1 MKRSLS
7 VLFYAVLGSLA
18 LVVVVPGV
26 VIYTGG
32 YDVSATRQDPALL
45 RWVLVSVRE
54 SSVERRAR
62 DVQVPVLQG
71 EDRLEHGFRSYREM
85 CVVCHG
91 RPGGERSPLA
101 KGLNPQAPDLSR
113 PDHDMSAGELFWVM
127 KNGIRMTGMPAWGR
141 THSDAELWDLV
152 AFVKAL
158 PSMSAAQYGALDRRL
173 PHGHDDDHHDDSM
186 PHHDEGAHQ
195 PHAH

>member
-1 MKRSLS
+1 MKRVVWTL
-7 VLFYAVLGSLA
+7 LLATLASLA
-18 LVVVVPGV
+18 LVALALAAL
-26 VIYTGG
+26 IYTGA
-32 YDVSATRQDPALL
+32 YNVSAAQREPALL
-45 RWVLVSVRE
+45 RWALISARE

-62 DVQVPVLQG
+62 DVQVPALEG
-71 EDRLEHGFRSYREM
+71 EARIERGFRSYREM
-85 CVVCHG
+85 CVICHG

-113 PDHDMSAGELFWVM
+113 PEHDMSAAELFWVM
-127 KNGIRMTGMPAWGR
+127 KNGIRMTGMPAWGL

-158 PSMSAAQYGALDRRL
+158 PAMSPAQYGALDRRL
-173 PHGHDDDHHDDSM
+173 PPGHDDDHHDNPM
-186 PHHDEGAHQ
+186 PHRDEGGHK

>member
-7 VLFYAVLGSLA
+7 ILFFAVLGSLA
-18 LVVVVPGV
+18 LVVVALAAVT
-26 VIYTGG
+26 YTGV
-32 YDVSATRQDPALL
+32 YNVSAAQQDPALL

-62 DVQVPVLQG
+62 DVQVPVLGG
-71 EDRLEHGFRSYREM
+71 EARLDRGFRSYREM

-101 KGLNPQAPDLSR
+101 KGLNPQAPDLAR
-113 PDHDMSAGELFWVM
+113 PDHGMSAAELFWVV

-158 PSMSAAQYGALDRRL
+158 PNLSAAQYDALDHRL
-173 PHGHDDDHHDDSM
+173 APGHDDDHHDDSM
-186 PHHDEGAHQ
+186 PHRDDGGHE
-195 PHAH
+195 PHTH

>member
-1 MKRSLS
+1 MMRFLS
-7 VLFYAVLGSLA
+7 ILFYAALGSLA
-18 LVVVVPGV
+18 LVVIVLAA

-32 YDVSATRQDPALL
+32 YDVSAMRREPALL

-62 DVQVPVLQG
+62 DVQVPVLEG
-71 EDRLEHGFRSYREM
+71 TARLERGFRSYREM
-85 CVVCHG
+85 CVDCHG
-91 RPGGERSPLA
+91 RPGSERSPLA
-101 KGLNPQAPDLSR
+101 KGLNPEAPDLSR

-141 THSDAELWDLV
+141 THSDEELWDLV

-158 PSMSAAQYGALDRRL
+158 PTMSVEQYVALESRL
-173 PHGHDDDHHDDSM
+173 PPGHDDHHDDLV
-186 PHHDEGAHQ
+186 PHHDEGGHE

>member
-1 MKRSLS
+1 MKKALS
-7 VLFYAVLGSLA
+7 TLLAATLGA
-18 LVVVVPGV
+18 LVLIAVALAAL
-26 VIYTGG
+26 IYTGA
-32 YDVSATRQDPALL
+32 YDVSAAREDPGLVRWALI
-45 RWVLVSVRE
+45 SVRE

-62 DVQVPVLQG
+62 DVPVPPLEG
-71 EDRLEHGFRSYREM
+71 EVRLERGFRSYREM

-101 KGLNPQAPDLSR
+101 QGLNPPAPDLSR
-113 PDHDMSAGELFWVM
+113 PDHDMSPAELFWVM
-127 KNGIRMTGMPAWGR
+127 KNGIRMTGMPAWGQ

-158 PSMSAAQYGALDRRL
+158 PSMSSAQYGALDRRL
-173 PHGHDDDHHDDSM
+173 PPGHDDDHHDDPM
-186 PHHDEGAHQ
+186 PHRDEGGHE